1 MRRTLRDR
9 GIVVVGLVAGA
20 LALGVAAPCPVRADD
35 AADARQLV
43 EKARHTVETFSA
55 SPVMNAFRD
64 AVKRAKGVFV
74 APQVL
79 RGAFILG
86 ASGGTGVLVA
96 RNEAGQWSG
105 PAFYSFGEAS
115 FGLQIGGDASEVI
128 LLAMTDRGVTKLL
141 SATGKLGVDASV
153 AAGPVGAG
161 ATVES
166 AGLSADIISFSL
178 SKGLYGG
185 MSVEGAVVGVRES
198 LNKAFYGKEVTPT
211 DILIRRTV
219 APAPPATELI
229 ATLVKVAGGK

>member
-1 MRRTLRDR
+1 MA
-9 GIVVVGLVAGA
+9 GLVAGL
-20 LALGVAAPCPVRADD
+20 LALGAAAPGPVRADD

-43 EKARHTVETFSA
+43 EKARHTVEAFTA
-55 SPVMNAFRD
+55 STVMNSFRD

-96 RNEAGQWSG
+96 RNDAGVWSG

-115 FGLQIGGDASEVI
+115 FGLQIGGDASEVV

-141 SATGKLGVDASV
+141 SATGKLGMDASV

-198 LNKAFYGKEVTPT
+198 LNKAFWGKEITPT

-219 APAPPATELI
+219 TPMPPATELI
-229 ATLVKVAGGK
+229 AAVAKVAGGK